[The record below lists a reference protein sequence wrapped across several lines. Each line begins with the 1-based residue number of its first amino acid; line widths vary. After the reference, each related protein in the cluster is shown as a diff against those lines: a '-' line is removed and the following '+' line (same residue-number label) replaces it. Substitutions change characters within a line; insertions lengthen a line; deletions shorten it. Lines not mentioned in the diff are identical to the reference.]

1 MEEKHGLSVKKE
13 KKKRQE
19 LIRSK
24 MWMWQKKTKTSWREK
39 KNNITRLREIGERK
53 QLMS

>member
-13 KKKRQE
+13 KKRQE

-24 MWMWQKKTKTSWREK
+24 MWMWRNKTKTSWREK
-39 KNNITRLREIGERK
+39 KNNIIRLREISERK